1 MHMKFSLFIRV
12 TQAVLIII
20 YDDSGIQFSLMLWVL
35 FSQMLWVLLTIVSL
49 TNYYFKLSM

>member
-35 FSQMLWVLLTIVSL
+35 FSQMLWVLLTIV
-49 TNYYFKLSM
+49 